1 MSRKAWIVVILLL
14 LGVAFLARPSS
25 EGFYLGGIQVNEAD
39 HAHWMERLT
48 DVGMNTV
55 AVTVYAKQGDW
66 DSSNLWW
73 EDEEPW
79 VVAEMRE
86 ADRAGL
92 KTALVLRVALD
103 HAFERNKFFWHG
115 MIRPSDEEALEEW
128 LRRYREF
135 TLEWAAI
142 AEAEGVDVLAIGSEL
157 NSMTSTVRIDALP
170 VLEEYW
176 SNEDKVDRE
185 HSRLERHAA
194 EIDPRHLSVRGFDN
208 SESLGAHLDDEAA
221 AHAAWAHQTSFLD
234 HDDHVARI
242 NARRERLETFWLDL
256 IAEVRDLFSGELTYA
271 ANFDQFELVSFW
283 GPLDYI
289 SINAYFPLRKH
300 YQPGVPPA
308 ELYPV
313 FESRWQAIL
322 RSVGQ
327 LAAENGWGEKPIL
340 FTELGYVYR
349 SNSTIEPWAASGFS
363 VLASAE
369 GEKLVIWEDEPID
382 LEERATAV
390 RALYDANRAVGEP
403 LQGILYWKL
412 STQPYHFDDEPFVL
426 IIHEDAY
433 DPLLGEL
440 QRFRRWR
447 PFREMGR
454 RLGVLEGI

>member
-1 MSRKAWIVVILLL
+1 MARKIGLLALVVVGGLAL
-14 LGVAFLARPSS
+14 LARPSS
-25 EGFYLGGIQVNEAD
+25 DGFHLGGIQVNEPD
-39 HAHWMERLT
+39 HAHWMERLD

-73 EDEEPW
+73 EAEEPW
-79 VVAEMRE
+79 VVAEMRA
-86 ADRAGL
+86 ADEAGL
-92 KTALVLRVALD
+92 DVALVLRVALD

-115 MIRPSDEEALEEW
+115 MIMPRNEAELEEW

-135 TLEWAAI
+135 ALEWATI
-142 AEAEGVDVLAIGSEL
+142 AEAEGVDILAIGSEL
-157 NSMTSTVRIDALP
+157 NTMTSTVRIEELP

-176 SNEDKVDRE
+176 SNEEKVDRE
-185 HSRLERHAA
+185 HTRLERHGEA
-194 EIDPRHLSVRGFDN
+194 IDPRHLSVRGFDN
-208 SESLGAHLDDEAA
+208 SASLGEHLDEEAA
-221 AHAAWAHQTSFLD
+221 AHAVWARQTSFLE
-234 HDDHVARI
+234 HTDHVERI
-242 NARRERLETFWLDL
+242 NARRARLEAFWLEL
-256 IAEVRDLFSGELTYA
+256 IAEVRTVFHGELTYA

-283 GPLDYI
+283 GPLDHI

-300 YQPGVPPA
+300 YQPGVDPA

-313 FESRWQAIL
+313 FLARWQAIL
-322 RSVGQ
+322 RSVQQ
-327 LAAENGWGEKPIL
+327 LAIDNSWGEKPIL

-369 GEKLVIWEDEPID
+369 GEKLVIWEDEPIE

-390 RALYDANRAVGEP
+390 RALHDANRAVGEP
-403 LQGILYWKL
+403 LAGILYWKL

-440 QRFRRWR
+440 QRFRRWD
-447 PFREMGR
+447 PLGEMKR
-454 RLGVLEGI
+454 RLGLSPF